1 MILDYIV
8 NLVRSNLNVTFK
20 IMNYNFDEIKQ
31 FQSLNLLAKQL
42 VEGFISGLH
51 KSPYHGFSVEFA
63 EHKLYNEGQS
73 TRHIDWKVYART
85 EKLFTKQYEE
95 ETNLRA
101 RVILDVSGSMYY
113 PKPNHDKLKFA
124 ALATAAITYL
134 LNAQRDAV
142 GLTTFS
148 DKIESETPVKS
159 TRANQNLIF
168 KLLNEAVNATKKAPT
183 NVPAVLHEIAEK
195 IHKRSLV
202 IIFSDMFQDVDQ
214 IEEIFSALQ
223 HLKHRKHEVILF
235 HIADHAT
242 ELEFDFQDRPYDFID
257 IETNEHIKLNPGDIK
272 DQYKKQMSE
281 YFYNLKI
288 RCGQYKIDFVEVNTS
303 DSIDKVLG
311 AFLIKRKRMK

>member
-1 MILDYIV
+1 M
-8 NLVRSNLNVTFK
+8 K
-20 IMNYNFDEIKQ
+20 YNFDEIKQ
-31 FQSLNLLAKQL
+31 FQGLNLLAKQL
-42 VEGFISGLH
+42 VEGFITGLH

-85 EKLFTKQYEE
+85 DKLFTKQYEE

-101 RVILDVSGSMYY
+101 RILLDISGSMYY
-113 PKPNHDKLKFA
+113 PEPNHDKMRFA
-124 ALATAAITYL
+124 TLATAAMTYL

-148 DKIESETPVKS
+148 NKIESESPVKS

-168 KLLNEAVNATKKAPT
+168 KQLTEVVNSKDKPRT
-183 NVPAVLHEIAEK
+183 NVPQVLNEIAEK

-202 IIFSDMFQDVDQ
+202 IIFSDMFQRPDQ
-214 IEEIFSALQ
+214 FEEIFSALQ
-223 HLKHRKHEVILF
+223 HLKHRKHEIILF
-235 HIADHAT
+235 HISDHAT

-257 IETNEHIKLNPGDIK
+257 IETNERIKLNPGDVK
-272 DQYKKQMSE
+272 EQYQSQMSQ
-281 YFYNLKI
+281 YYYDLKI